1 MSLVVFTKTLF
12 AGVLECFENIFV
24 GVYLIVIN
32 MAKVISVTVR
42 FYSSYS
48 NQIFSKNSNS

>member
-24 GVYLIVIN
+24 GVYLIVTN